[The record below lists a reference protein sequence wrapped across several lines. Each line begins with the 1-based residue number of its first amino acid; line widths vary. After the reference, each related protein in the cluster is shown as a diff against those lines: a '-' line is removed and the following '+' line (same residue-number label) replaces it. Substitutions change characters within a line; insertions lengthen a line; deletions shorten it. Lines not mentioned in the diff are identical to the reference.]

1 MALCEP
7 LDCHCL
13 DCNSILKSSHGL
25 CCDKHI
31 NAEEKGSICLQKL
44 TTVTGEKFCE
54 EVKGRWEEERATSE
68 MPLSDG
74 EYPPSTLQDSL
85 GLPVQQGLTVPQ
97 DKKCL
102 KPDTWQPEQHQ
113 NTNRAGAAV
122 PALDTCTSPGA
133 HGWSLAKP
141 VRERREEG

>member
-44 TTVTGEKFCE
+44 TTVTVRRLREGERK
-54 EVKGRWEEERATSE
+54 KGQPQKCLCL
-68 MPLSDG
+68 MVNIH
-74 EYPPSTLQDSL
+74 PPPFRIAWDSL
-85 GLPVQQGLTVPQ
+85 CSRDLLCPKIRSASSQTPGSQSSTRTPTGQELR
-97 DKKCL
+97 CL
-102 KPDTWQPEQHQ
+102 LWTH
-113 NTNRAGAAV
+113 
-122 PALDTCTSPGA
+122 A
-133 HGWSLAKP
+133 HPLGHMDEVWPNL
-141 VRERREEG
+141 